1 MNDRQDTPPSGGD
14 IDALRTRL
22 RDLGYLNAPVD
33 RFVLGGARDEAAS
46 LAIQTSVRIGGLT
59 GLLLGPSAVV
69 GLATRAPG
77 LITRPMDAVV
87 LALYLAVPF
96 AAAAAIL
103 AAVASVAGYWL
114 ARRSTGSAG
123 LASRTRR
130 AATTAGLLAAAACLV
145 YLTFWWQAAVPA
157 GNITAQAIALIV
169 ATAIALVLGHGVTI
183 SILAMAVR
191 AGVPDLPPGPPL
203 SSWRV
208 LAPLSLIAIAGAW
221 AILTVAPG
229 APAPAAAAP
238 PLTVV
243 PTGVRVIAVAI
254 DGADASTLER
264 LAAAGAIPTIAGWMS
279 GARVPLDTGGDHD
292 PARAW
297 TTIATGQPP
306 EVHGVRALEGRQV
319 AGVEGQVASDRPSLL
334 TTATDLLRLTRPTIV
349 SGDQRRVPAFWEV
362 AARAGLRTAVVH
374 WWTTWP
380 ASAED
385 GIVLSDRALLRLEQ
399 GGTLAGEIAPASVY
413 EQLLAS
419 QAARQR
425 NVEEMADAL
434 QLSAAASSAAVE
446 TAMRSATLDATIL
459 ALAADPALGELD
471 VLTVYLPGLDIL
483 KHGLPAEAER
493 GEVVD
498 AYVRFLDG
506 LLAQLFNA
514 RVGSA
519 NAARVLI
526 AHPGRTAPESRG
538 LFAVAGAMAVSG
550 TTTPAGPEL
559 VAPTVL
565 RLLGVPLAA
574 DLAGQP
580 ADALLTDAF
589 RDAHQ
594 PTSVTTYGVR
604 RQPVSVPG
612 GRALDREMVE
622 RMRSLGYV
630 R

>member
-1 MNDRQDTPPSGGD
+1 MSDRRDTPPPGSD

-46 LAIQTSVRIGGLT
+46 LAVQTSLRIGGLT

-77 LITRPMDAVV
+77 LITRPLDAAV

-96 AAAAAIL
+96 ALAAAL
-103 AAVASVAGYWL
+103 LSAVASLAGYWL
-114 ARRSTGSAG
+114 ARRSTARVG
-123 LASRTRR
+123 LAARTRR
-130 AATTAGLLAAAACLV
+130 AATATGLLAAAACLV

-157 GNITAQAIALIV
+157 GNVAAQAIALVV

-208 LAPLSLIAIAGAW
+208 LAPLGLIAVAGAW
-221 AILTVAPG
+221 AILSVAPDRSSPS
-229 APAPAAAAP
+229 APPP

-254 DGADASTLER
+254 DGADANTLDR
-264 LAAAGAIPTIAGWMS
+264 LAAADQLPTMAAWLGS
-279 GARVPLDTGGDHD
+279 ARVPLDTGGDHD

-306 EVHGVRALEGRQV
+306 EVHGVRALEGREV

-349 SGDQRRVPAFWEV
+349 SGEQRQMPAFWEV

-374 WWTTWP
+374 WWATWP
-380 ASAED
+380 ASPDD

-399 GGTLAGEIAPASVY
+399 GGPLAGEIAPATVY
-413 EQLLAS
+413 EQLLTS
-419 QAARQR
+419 QAARGR
-425 NVEEMADAL
+425 TVAELAGTL
-434 QLSAAASSAAVE
+434 QLSDAASGVAVE
-446 TAMRSATLDATIL
+446 TATRSATLDATIL
-459 ALAADPALGELD
+459 ALASDPSLGDLD

-483 KHGLPAEAER
+483 KHALPAYAAREEL
-493 GEVVD
+493 VD
-498 AYVRFLDG
+498 AYIRYLDG
-506 LLAQLFNA
+506 LLARLFDA
-514 RVGSA
+514 RSESA
-519 NAARVLI
+519 TAARVLI
-526 AHPGRTAPESRG
+526 AHPGRTAPASSG
-538 LFAVAGAMAVSG
+538 LLAITGPMVVSG
-550 TTTPAGPEL
+550 TLPAHGPEI

-565 RLLGVPLAA
+565 RLLGVPVAA
-574 DLAGQP
+574 DLKGQP
-580 ADALLTDAF
+580 AEALLTAAF
-589 RDAHQ
+589 RQTHAG
-594 PTSVTTYGVR
+594 TSVATYGAR
-604 RQPVSVPG
+604 RQQVSVPG
-612 GRALDREMVE
+612 GRALDKEMVE